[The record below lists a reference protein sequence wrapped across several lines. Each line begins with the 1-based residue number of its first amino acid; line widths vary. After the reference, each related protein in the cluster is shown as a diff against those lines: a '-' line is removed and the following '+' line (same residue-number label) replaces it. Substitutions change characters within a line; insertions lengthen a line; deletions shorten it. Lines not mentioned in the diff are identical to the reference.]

1 MEEPGPE
8 KFFELSPAALAQR
21 WKAGLLDMDHALNLI
36 SGDLH
41 QAAVKAIIMKV
52 PAGGRILW
60 ATEHLKAL
68 YVVLGSCNG
77 LTPRSASDCIFG

>member
-1 MEEPGPE
+1 M
-8 KFFELSPAALAQR
+8 
-21 WKAGLLDMDHALNLI
+21 

-60 ATEHLKAL
+60 AAEHRKAL